1 MVRNM
6 TTPAGVVVVLGPLF
20 DLPPAPLPDA
30 SGYISL
36 AELPVSGTPWATHV
50 VPCGRG
56 YHLVPSGSYT
66 CGSRGE
72 RR

>member
-20 DLPPAPLPDA
+20 DMPPAPLPDA

-36 AELPVSGTPWATHV
+36 AELPVSGTP
-50 VPCGRG
+50 
-56 YHLVPSGSYT
+56 
-66 CGSRGE
+66 
-72 RR
+72 